1 MRLQFLA
8 IVLFGILIHTSCRN
22 QPLYE
27 VQYRG
32 SLRSMI
38 HEGDI
43 SDKIDLRTFR
53 NQQHVYALGVLEN
66 LKGEILIYDGVPYI
80 SVVKDTVGI
89 VDSYNHKAA
98 LLVYTQVKR
107 WQETVIP
114 EDVTTT
120 SDFENFLYSTANS
133 QKLNVDEPFP
143 FLIIGKVA
151 SMSWHVIDWVEGDTV
166 HTHEKHRTAGIKGV
180 IEDVEVEILG
190 FHYDKPG
197 IFTHHSS
204 NIHMHAKTRDVRLTA
219 HVDDIMLGDEMRLL
233 LPTHESER

>member
-66 LKGEILIYDGVPYI
+66 LKGEILIYGGVPI
-80 SVVKDTVGI
+80 FLLSRTRSVSLT
-89 VDSYNHKAA
+89 
-98 LLVYTQVKR
+98 LT
-107 WQETVIP
+107 
-114 EDVTTT
+114 
-120 SDFENFLYSTANS
+120 
-133 QKLNVDEPFP
+133 
-143 FLIIGKVA
+143 II
-151 SMSWHVIDWVEGDTV
+151 
-166 HTHEKHRTAGIKGV
+166 
-180 IEDVEVEILG
+180 
-190 FHYDKPG
+190 KPHFWS
-197 IFTHHSS
+197 IR
-204 NIHMHAKTRDVRLTA
+204 K
-219 HVDDIMLGDEMRLL
+219 
-233 LPTHESER
+233 